1 MRTGSLDGRAVDPT
15 VPFAF
20 LDAFAALLAEY
31 FGSVSEHVVKDNF
44 DTVLQL
50 LDEALAPPHPILTDP
65 TTLKELVPTPS
76 ALAKLL
82 SVATAALGNASG
94 PQRDGPIQSLL
105 TSPLPWRKQ
114 GIRHKVRERKERCSL
129 ITPEQ

>member
-1 MRTGSLDGRAVDPT
+1 M
-15 VPFAF
+15 PFAF
-20 LDAFAALLAEY
+20 LDAFATLLEEY
-31 FGSVSEHVVKDNF
+31 FGAVSEHAIKDNF

-82 SVATAALGNASG
+82 SVATAALGNATG
-94 PQRDGPIQSLL
+94 PQQQGPIQSLL

-114 GIRHKVRERKERCSL
+114 GIRHKVPPSL
-129 ITPEQ
+129 LPPRR

>member
-1 MRTGSLDGRAVDPT
+1 M
-15 VPFAF
+15 PFAF
-20 LDAFAALLAEY
+20 LDAFATLLAEY
-31 FGSVSEHVVKDNF
+31 FGAVSEHAIKDNF

-82 SVATAALGNASG
+82 SVASAALGTSTA
-94 PQRDGPIQSLL
+94 PQQNGPIQSLL

-114 GIRHKVRERKERCSL
+114 GIRHKVRERLYHRADPS
-129 ITPEQ
+129 EQRDLL